1 MKNNKVLI
9 GIFVFL
15 VMFSSLTYF
24 LNNNRKILMIESLIR
39 NYLIEAYSI
48 LPKAFAKEETIQL
61 DSYLNDSLKKE
72 NEELK
77 RLLELNHT
85 LSEFYYV
92 NATVLYRNVNY
103 WLDTIT
109 IDKGKEDGIKVNDS
123 VVTKNGL
130 IGKIITVNQNNSI
143 VSLLTTTDS
152 YYVSVSIKEYNG
164 LVYEYSKEEK
174 ALKVKGIDKK
184 GTIEIGDEVVTNGL
198 GGLFPSGLYVGKV
211 KKVENDTYDLSKIV
225 YVDIEENFNA
235 IDYVMVVGS
244 KK

>member
-1 MKNNKVLI
+1 MKNNRVLI

-15 VMFSSLTYF
+15 VLFSSLTYF
-24 LNNNRKILMIESLIR
+24 LNDNRKVLKVESLLR

-48 LPKAFAKEETIQL
+48 LPKAFAKEENIKL
-61 DSYLNDSLKKE
+61 DTYLNDSLKKE

-77 RLLELNHT
+77 ELLELNHT
-85 LSEFYYV
+85 LSTFYYV

-109 IDKGKEDGIKVNDS
+109 IDKGEEDGVKVNDS

-130 IGKIITVNQNNSI
+130 IGKVITVNQDNSI
-143 VSLLTTTDS
+143 IRLLTTKDS
-152 YYVSVSIKEYNG
+152 YYVSVRVKEYNG
-164 LVYEYSKEEK
+164 LVYEYDQKEK

-184 GTIEIGDEVVTNGL
+184 GKIEIGDEVVTNGL